1 MNSLDKLISFKTEIV
16 ADTGDIDLIKKY
28 KPTDVT
34 TNPSL
39 ILNVS
44 KDDRFKYLLNS
55 NDLEQILVNFG
66 TEISKE
72 ISGYISTEVNPKYSY
87 DTIKTIKIARKIID
101 LYQKNNI
108 NKERILIKIAAT
120 WEGIQAAKILEK
132 EGIKCNM
139 TLIFSLTQ
147 AIACAQSNVTLISP
161 FVGRITDW
169 YKSKGHIINNIED
182 DYGIKS
188 VKEIYNYYKYNNYN
202 TIIMGA
208 SFRNIEQIKA
218 LAGLDKLTISPKL
231 IEELTNDKEIN
242 FQKIN
247 ITECQSQIKEITA
260 DIFKQ
265 ELKDNEMANFKLK
278 EGIDKFIKD
287 TESLENIIN

>member
-1 MNSLDKLISFKTEIV
+1 ML
-16 ADTGDIDLIKKY
+16 
-28 KPTDVT
+28 
-34 TNPSL
+34 
-39 ILNVS
+39 
-44 KDDRFKYLLNS
+44 
-55 NDLEQILVNFG
+55 
-66 TEISKE
+66 
-72 ISGYISTEVNPKYSY
+72 
-87 DTIKTIKIARKIID
+87 
-101 LYQKNNI
+101 KN
-108 NKERILIKIAAT
+108 
-120 WEGIQAAKILEK
+120 
-132 EGIKCNM
+132 
-139 TLIFSLTQ
+139 
-147 AIACAQSNVTLISP
+147 
-161 FVGRITDW
+161 
-169 YKSKGHIINNIED
+169 
-182 DYGIKS
+182 
-188 VKEIYNYYKYNNYN
+188 
-202 TIIMGA
+202 MGA